1 MTMILSPSSIW
12 GVKVGLCLPLSR
24 VAIKAAS
31 RPTTRPLASIR
42 IQDLSMSLGVAE
54 KVFMVACTLEA
65 FQRSALLTAGSEGVK
80 WNEDVLYTSMPSV
93 CGILFSEDR
102 GPVRVLTLNRPN
114 ARNSLSMDLMA
125 ALHGALTEA
134 GGDEAVRAIVLTGAG
149 SAFSS
154 GHDLKELTAHRN
166 DPDRGRAFFAATMEA
181 CSNMMLAIVR
191 SPKPVIAAVNGIATA
206 AGCQL
211 VASCDLAVTGQD
223 ARFATPGVN
232 IGLFC
237 STPMVALSRNVSR
250 KGAMEML
257 LLGEMVEASDAKAL
271 GLVNRVVE
279 PDRVVN
285 EAVEL
290 GRKIAAK
297 PARTLLIGKE
307 AFYKQLEMPLEEA
320 YRYAAGVMVEN
331 MLDAEAEEGIG
342 AFIDKREPNWPR

>member
-1 MTMILSPSSIW
+1 MASPSAQSS
-12 GVKVGLCLPLSR
+12 PES
-24 VAIKAAS
+24 
-31 RPTTRPLASIR
+31 
-42 IQDLSMSLGVAE
+42 
-54 KVFMVACTLEA
+54 
-65 FQRSALLTAGSEGVK
+65 
-80 WNEDVLYTSMPSV
+80 
-93 CGILFSEDR
+93 GILLSEDR

-211 VASCDLAVTGQD
+211 VASCDLAVASVD

-237 STPMVALSRNVSR
+237 TTPMVALSRNVSR

-257 LLGEMVEASDAKAL
+257 LLGEMVGAEDAHRL

-279 PDRVVN
+279 ADRVVN
-285 EAVEL
+285 EAEAL
-290 GRKIAAK
+290 GRTIAAK
-297 PARTLLIGKE
+297 PARTLKIGKE
-307 AFYKQLEMPLEEA
+307 AFYRQLEMPLEDA
-320 YRYAAGVMVEN
+320 YAYAAQVMVEN
-331 MLDAEAEEGIG
+331 MLDGEAEEGIG
-342 AFIDKREPNWPR
+342 AFP